1 MYTQGQEYA
10 KIGRVTVDIKR
21 KSYRIRFTYP
31 KGKRH
36 EFGIAKVSP
45 EGWTTAIKA
54 AQLINRDIEL
64 GDFDDSYARY
74 SPQHAKQLEIA
85 QEKANKV
92 YDLKELW
99 ELYKEQNHNRVA
111 KTTQKKKWQVFEKY
125 LEVASPY
132 LRLSESRQFISK
144 LLEKY
149 SASTLLAIFT
159 STLYPCVNLAVRQ
172 GLIPKNPYKH
182 IPLPKLQKKPI
193 ECFEPEE
200 IKAIIAAFYSDEFV
214 PKCSQ
219 FKHSWYATYV

>member
-74 SPQHAKQLEIA
+74 SPQHAKKLQIA
-85 QEKANKV
+85 QQEANRE
-92 YDLKELW
+92 YNLKELW
-99 ELYKEQNHNRVA
+99 ELYKEQNKNRVA
-111 KTTQKKKWQVFEKY
+111 KTTQKRNWSACDRY
-125 LEVASPY
+125 LA
-132 LRLSESRQFISK
+132 Q
-144 LLEKY
+144 
-149 SASTLLAIFT
+149 T
-159 STLYPCVNLAVRQ
+159 
-172 GLIPKNPYKH
+172 
-182 IPLPKLQKKPI
+182 
-193 ECFEPEE
+193 
-200 IKAIIAAFYSDEFV
+200 
-214 PKCSQ
+214 
-219 FKHSWYATYV
+219 